1 MFDIFIEFILYRY
14 TRPVT
19 QEGHLHRK
27 VINTDQQFLF
37 IPGNYIISWLERF

>member
-1 MFDIFIEFILYRY
+1 MFDLFIEFILYQY

-27 VINTDQQFLF
+27 VINTDQQFYLF
-37 IPGNYIISWLERF
+37 QVIILWVG